1 MSKKFQE
8 TSSIA
13 WQQTTLC
20 MFQGGIHPSHIPS
33 IRSLHDAK
41 CLSDV
46 SPEIA
51 IHCLKSS
58 RHFCNQ
64 FADHL
69 LVLQLLVKVGGRW
82 MECTGN
88 KPRCK
93 NRLGI
98 LKIFKIKSEAA
109 RNQDQSRSTR
119 SSFWTLKQ
127 WKIFQDTKAFG
138 SLIRILMYWFIMIP
152 TYLGSTIPYIP

>member
-1 MSKKFQE
+1 MSKKLQE

-13 WQQTTLC
+13 WQQTTLY

-33 IRSLHDAK
+33 IRSLHGAK

-82 MECTGN
+82 MECNWQQTN
-88 KPRCK
+88 KHRCK
-93 NRLGI
+93 DVTRNPSI
-98 LKIFKIKSEAA
+98 LKIKSEAA
-109 RNQDQSRSTR
+109 RNQDQSLPHPKLLLDLR
-119 SSFWTLKQ
+119 Q

-138 SLIRILMYWFIMIP
+138 LFNKD
-152 TYLGSTIPYIP
+152 PYIMVYYDPHIPG